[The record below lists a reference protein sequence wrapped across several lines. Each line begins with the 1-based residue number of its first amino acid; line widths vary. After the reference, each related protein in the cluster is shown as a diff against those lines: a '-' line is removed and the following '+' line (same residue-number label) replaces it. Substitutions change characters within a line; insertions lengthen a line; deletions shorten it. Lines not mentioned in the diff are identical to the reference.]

1 VSAAAFRVVLRYLY
15 TAEVPTWAEAGEG
28 GAGSCGG
35 GDKRRKAGGGGAGGK
50 RGDGGRG
57 GKGKGKEEG
66 AAAGGRRMKL
76 EVLKAADLLRAE
88 GLLQHC
94 LEGFREALT
103 VATAVEQL
111 VWAQQEG
118 PAEAR
123 AIATDYFVANCKA
136 IRVRA
141 WTGGGGWGNDMLVGK
156 GRWRAC
162 SVPDDACEAS
172 ALVLRAPVEGGDL
185 RVGLLGLCVC
195 LMFARRCGLRR
206 LRMFREHLVCVGV
219 CR

>member
-1 VSAAAFRVVLRYLY
+1 
-15 TAEVPTWAEAGEG
+15 
-28 GAGSCGG
+28 
-35 GDKRRKAGGGGAGGK
+35 
-50 RGDGGRG
+50 
-57 GKGKGKEEG
+57 
-66 AAAGGRRMKL
+66 MKL

-118 PAEAR
+118 PVEAR

-141 WTGGGGWGNDMLVGK
+141 WTGGADGAMICWE
-156 GRWRAC
+156 GR
-162 SVPDDACEAS
+162 
-172 ALVLRAPVEGGDL
+172 G
-185 RVGLLGLCVC
+185 
-195 LMFARRCGLRR
+195 
-206 LRMFREHLVCVGV
+206 VGV
-219 CR
+219 LARCLTTRARPRLSC